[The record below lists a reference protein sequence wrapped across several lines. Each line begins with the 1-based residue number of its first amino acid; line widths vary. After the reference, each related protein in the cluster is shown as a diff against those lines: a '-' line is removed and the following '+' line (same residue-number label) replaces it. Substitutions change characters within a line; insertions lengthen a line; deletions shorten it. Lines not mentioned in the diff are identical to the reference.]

1 MKRIKAITKKLN
13 EIKALQK
20 KMGGGLV
27 PSNEQKEKLGRRAEL
42 EQQLKDTRVWME
54 LK

>member
-1 MKRIKAITKKLN
+1 M
-13 EIKALQK
+13 QVD
-20 KMGGGLV
+20 GGLV
-27 PSNEQKEKLGRRAEL
+27 PSNEQKIKLGRRAEL